1 MSEHNC
7 SGAPVGAISAPAPC
21 EQFWTAFYS
30 VPRIYLTAMATN
42 STLLC
47 IHRDPSQLT
56 LLRENGYE
64 LVTATNGSEGLRLLM
79 SRPVDAIVLE
89 YHLGLL
95 DGATV
100 AAEIRKAKPQLPI
113 VLLADD
119 LELPE
124 GALKSVDALV
134 TKSDGPHFLWATVH
148 FVLSVK
154 PARCLEVSPKRT
166 QAPVRLRRPGRAR
179 DGLERGQTAASPQAS
194 GDRDAP
200 LSPRA
205 WRSILDGNIEF

>member
-1 MSEHNC
+1 VDSI
-7 SGAPVGAISAPAPC
+7 VK
-21 EQFWTAFYS
+21 

-47 IHRDPSQLT
+47 IHRDPAQLT

-95 DGATV
+95 DGVVV
-100 AAEIRKAKPQLPI
+100 AAEIKKAKPQLPI
-113 VLLADD
+113 VMLADD

-134 TKSDGPHFLWATVH
+134 TKADGPHFLWATVH

-154 PARCLEVSPKRT
+154 PT
-166 QAPVRLRRPGRAR
+166 QSRDGTLRAQKAAHLRRSGKSRENRLQSDPSQSTVSVNDVPFSPGV
-179 DGLERGQTAASPQAS
+179 
-194 GDRDAP
+194 
-200 LSPRA
+200 
-205 WRSILDGNIEF
+205 WRRIRNGRVRF

>member
-1 MSEHNC
+1 
-7 SGAPVGAISAPAPC
+7 
-21 EQFWTAFYS
+21 
-30 VPRIYLTAMATN
+30 MATN

-47 IHRDPSQLT
+47 IHRDPAQLN

-95 DGATV
+95 DGAVV
-100 AAEIRKAKPQLPI
+100 AAEIKKAKPQLPI
-113 VLLADD
+113 VMLAED

-134 TKSDGPHFLWATVH
+134 TKSDGAHFLWATVH
-148 FVLSVK
+148 FVLNVK
-154 PARCLEVSPKRT
+154 PT
-166 QAPVRLRRPGRAR
+166 LRREGTLSAQAAAHLRRTGRSRKGGKDQHADTIQSSIDAKDVPFSPGVWRR
-179 DGLERGQTAASPQAS
+179 IRS
-194 GDRDAP
+194 GRVK
-200 LSPRA
+200 L
-205 WRSILDGNIEF
+205 